1 MKTIAIYMDHFSAN
15 FIEHSG
21 TAREV
26 KTITSD
32 FNHFD
37 KKKIL
42 QKGESHLHNKEQDL
56 QHKFYEE
63 ICNNCSDYN
72 QILLFGP
79 TTAKLELHTILTKDN
94 RFLNIEIV
102 IKNTDKLNINKQ
114 LAFVNNF
121 LYADTL

>member
-1 MKTIAIYMDHFSAN
+1 MDHFSAN
-15 FIEHSG
+15 FIEHAR

-32 FNHFD
+32 FNQFE
-37 KKKIL
+37 KKQIL

-56 QHKFYEE
+56 QQKFYEE
-63 ICNNCSDYN
+63 ICNNCSDYD

-79 TTAKLELHTILTKDN
+79 TTAKLELQTILTKDN
-94 RFLNIEIV
+94 RFLKV
-102 IKNTDKLNINKQ
+102 GVVVKNTDKLSVNNQ